1 MPANLDQFL
10 SDLIHASV
18 QVSPGNGHPEPG
30 CASLALLFANGTKL
44 QADYWRLI
52 ENEKA
57 GISSFDHQQ
66 QYGLPAPINAI
77 AELQELI
84 QDKVVFGARLDSETG
99 DLIFNFDGNIKLQI
113 FNFTGYE
120 VWEINFPNGSVEY
133 SNYAK

>member
-1 MPANLDQFL
+1 MPASLDKFL
-10 SDLIHASV
+10 SDLTRVSV
-18 QVSPGNGHPEPG
+18 QVSAGNGYPEPG

-44 QADYWRLI
+44 QANYWRLI
-52 ENEKA
+52 DDRKV

-66 QYGLPAPINAI
+66 QYGLPAPIDAI
-77 AELQELI
+77 RELQELI
-84 QDKVVFGARLDSETG
+84 QDKFVIDARLDGETG

-120 VWEINFPNGSVEY
+120 VWEITFPNGAVEH